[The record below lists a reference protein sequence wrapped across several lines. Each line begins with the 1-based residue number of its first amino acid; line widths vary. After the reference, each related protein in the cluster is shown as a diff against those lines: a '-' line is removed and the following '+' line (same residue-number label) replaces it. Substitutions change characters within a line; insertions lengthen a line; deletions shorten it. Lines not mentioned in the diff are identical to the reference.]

1 MSNLPIPLTP
11 FGCDLSGNTWFPLHF
26 TRLRESRWWRT
37 ASHLA
42 RSVNIDLW
50 GRAYEQV
57 PAGSIPD
64 DDVDLAEWAGYGRDV
79 AAWLKVKAD
88 VMAPWVLCSDGR
100 WYHPTVCEMVLESWE
115 KLSER
120 RQKER
125 VRKAEQRSRIRKNE
139 PLSRDFDAPVPR
151 DNGMCPTGQ
160 TGVSRVTA
168 PHVPPKTGPVPPK
181 MLPTGEE
188 RKEETSSLVAS
199 AAPSAT
205 ARGQSDPW
213 KRDQNF
219 ADLWAAAT
227 ELMRR
232 RGKSRD
238 KVWREWSAAV
248 KRLEP
253 RMIVAALRRYVR
265 EDVDVQR
272 GMGQP
277 GLHLWLKDR
286 VFEQWL
292 DQQADTSA
300 ITDERW
306 ARFVQ
311 LWMAGSPW
319 SPELGP
325 APDQPGCLV
334 PSSVL
339 RAGGCEVPKV
349 VGLRVAK

>member
-1 MSNLPIPLTP
+1 MAKAYAGLPAPLVP
-11 FGCDLSGNTWFPLHF
+11 AECSMAGDDWFPLYF
-26 TRLRESRWWRT
+26 DRLRKSKWWRR
-37 ASHLA
+37 ASDLA
-42 RSVNIDLW
+42 RARNIMLW
-50 GRAYEQV
+50 GEAYKGQ
-57 PAGSIPD
+57 PAGSLLD
-64 DDVDLAEWAGYGRDV
+64 DDDDLAEAAGFGMDV
-79 AAWLKVKAD
+79 DSFLAAKVEI
-88 VMAPWVLCSDGR
+88 MAPWTLCSDGR
-100 WYHPTVCEMVLESWE
+100 WYHPTVCEQVLDSWE
-115 KLSER
+115 R
-120 RQKER
+120 RGSR
-125 VRKAEQRSRIRKNE
+125 RKAESARKAQYRLKVRNNDPVPPE
-139 PLSRDFDAPVPR
+139 NNAVPR
-151 DNGMCPTGQ
+151 DTPTSPTGQ
-160 TGVSRVTA
+160 PGRSHGTTPSVPAGLGPQTVQTGQ
-168 PHVPPKTGPVPPK
+168 
-181 MLPTGEE
+181 
-188 RKEETSSLVAS
+188 EETSSLVAS

-238 KVWREWSAAV
+238 KVWREWAVAV

-265 EDVDVQR
+265 EDADVQR
-272 GMGQP
+272 SMGQP

-319 SPELGP
+319 SAELGP

-339 RAGGCEVPKV
+339 RAGGCEVPTV
-349 VGLRVAK
+349 VGLRVVQ